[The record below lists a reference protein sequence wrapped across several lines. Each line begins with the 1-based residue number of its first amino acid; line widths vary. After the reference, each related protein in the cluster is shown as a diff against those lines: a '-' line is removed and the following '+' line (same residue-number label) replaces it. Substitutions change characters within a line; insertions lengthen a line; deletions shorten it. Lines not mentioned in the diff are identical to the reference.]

1 MTLKGLSM
9 RKQFFPTYIGW
20 LVLMALNSAP
30 AGNVLYNYD
39 SAGRLVSADYG
50 AGKSTSYAYDN
61 AGNLLQASQPSPGL
75 QIGTVAGNQFTLSWS
90 AAPGGFTLEA
100 SPTVGAGSTWTNANL
115 AATLSGNRLTVTIPV
130 GSGTK
135 FYRLRKP

>member
-1 MTLKGLSM
+1 M
-9 RKQFFPTYIGW
+9 
-20 LVLMALNSAP
+20 SA
-30 AGNVLYNYD
+30 NYD
-39 SAGRLVSADYG
+39 NLRRLAGLVALCAFAASLVASQQTHTYDAAGRLVSIDYS

-61 AGNLLQASQPSPGL
+61 GGNLLQTSQPSPGL
-75 QIGTVAGNQFTLSWS
+75 QIGTVAGNQFNLSWP

-115 AATLSGNRLTVTIPV
+115 TATLNGNRLAVTVPV

>member
-39 SAGRLVSADYG
+39 SAGRLVSVDHG

-61 AGNLLQASQPSPGL
+61 GGNLLQASQPSPGL
-75 QIGTVAGNQFTLSWS
+75 QIGTVAGNQFTLAWP
-90 AAPGGFTLEA
+90 AAPGGFVLET
-100 SPTVGAGSTWTNANL
+100 SPTLNPGAAWTNANL
-115 AATLSGNRLTVTIPV
+115 TATLNGNRLAVTIPV
-130 GSGTK
+130 GNGTQ